1 MALILS
7 FDTSGP
13 YCTAALCRGGEVLAW
28 RHEDMARGQ
37 AERLMP
43 LLEEILA
50 EADLAIG
57 DIDALAVGIGPGNFT
72 GIRLSVAA
80 ARGLS
85 LALDIPA
92 IGVSVLEA
100 AAEAGPRPMLATRDA
115 RRGAVFVQ
123 RFEASGRAAATLVD
137 DPATLPDDLVRIGS
151 GPGAQPPALPL
162 AVALARVARDRLATP
177 SPRPAPLYIR
187 PADAAPGRDVAP
199 ALLP

>member
-1 MALILS
+1 MALILA

-13 YCTAALCRGGEVLAW
+13 YCTAALLRGDCILAT

-43 LLEEILA
+43 LIAEVLA
-50 EADLAIG
+50 DAGLVASDL
-57 DIDALAVGIGPGNFT
+57 DALAVGIGPGNFT

-85 LALDIPA
+85 LSLGIPA

-100 AAEAGPRPMLATRDA
+100 NAETGPRPMLATQDA
-115 RRGAVFVQ
+115 RRGAVYAQ
-123 RFEASGRAAATLVD
+123 RFDSDGAAPPELIQ
-137 DPATLPDDLVRIGS
+137 DPDVLPADLPRVGS
-151 GPGAQPPALPL
+151 GPGAEAPALPL
-162 AVALARVARDRLATP
+162 AEAIARVAQRRIGTDHG
-177 SPRPAPLYIR
+177 RPAPLYIR

-199 ALLP
+199 PLLP